1 MHVLG
6 HPSPGMLMIAR
17 RLSQFFA
24 LALAALTFWVMV
36 SALGAVDPEFPGA
49 TYVVSTLVAVL
60 FGLLFVLL
68 RFATAG
74 STIFWSGGA
83 RPNQVGWILAMIGV
97 ALAVLLSAGWI
108 FERQGRLD
116 EIARIA
122 PLLTWSLVP
131 AAFLALGLVKWP
143 VRLKC
148 ASKQRLFLVGAAA
161 VSFAIAVSYKHFAND
176 PSMLEIPSVGGLFI
190 PVADLIA
197 AAAAEE
203 VVCRVLLLTALLDL
217 TRSRFHAVFLSSVV
231 FGLAHAP
238 LALMRPVVH
247 GDWLIL
253 QYAAQAYALEF
264 LWQTLFGLVLGV
276 LWLRTG
282 SIGLVV
288 LTHAVMNVGPTLLT
302 GL

>member
-1 MHVLG
+1 
-6 HPSPGMLMIAR
+6 MIAR

-36 SALGAVDPEFPGA
+36 SAPGGVGTEFVG
-49 TYVVSTLVAVL
+49 TIYVVFALLAAVL

-83 RPNQVGWILAMIGV
+83 RPSQVGWILTMIGV

-122 PLLTWSLVP
+122 PLLTWTLVP

-143 VRLKC
+143 TRMKS
-148 ASKQRLFLVGAAA
+148 ASKLRLSLVGAAA
-161 VSFAIAVSYKHFAND
+161 VGFAIAVSCAKFANG
-176 PSMLEIPSVGGLFI
+176 PAVLEIPSVGGLFV
-190 PVADLIA
+190 PVAGLIA

-203 VVCRVLLLTALLDL
+203 VICRVLLLTALLDL
-217 TRSRFHAVFLSSVV
+217 TRLRFHAVFLSSVV
-231 FGLAHAP
+231 FGLIHAP
-238 LALMRPVVH
+238 LALMQPVVH
-247 GDWLIL
+247 GDWPLL
-253 QYAAQAYALEF
+253 QYAAQAYAPAF
-264 LWQTLFGLVLGV
+264 LLQTLGGLVLGV

-288 LTHAVMNVGPTLLT
+288 LTHAIMNVGPTLLT
-302 GL
+302 GP